1 MNRDVRFA
9 PHGARDFRRLDD
21 DEANRLNDALKRFA
35 ETGHGDVLR
44 LQGRRG
50 EWRLRVGD
58 WRAMF
63 FYDQDGGIVVTRVV
77 RRNEGTYRR

>member
-1 MNRDVRFA
+1 MSREVRFS

-21 DEANRLNDALKRFA
+21 ATAKRLNDALKRFA

-44 LQGRRG
+44 LQGRAG

-58 WRAMF
+58 WRAIF
-63 FYDQDGGIVVTRVV
+63 FYDGDGDIVVTRLI